1 MWERSFRRVTSRT
14 SGGLRSLGVE
24 HVDVTPEE
32 HWTEWTVDLLA
43 SIRERYAK
51 HGIAV
56 ESMHTPLGSRDAF
69 HNDMS
74 HVFLGPSDARE
85 RELDGLCE
93 IIRMASEAGLRAL
106 LYNITILG
114 HLRTGP
120 RYGRGGAR
128 LPSFKYADLDQST
141 AGVRGRRGGRGHD
154 VGADRL
160 LPGPRRSRGG

>member
-1 MWERSFRRVTSRT
+1 MYVGTQFPARHESDIRRFAQ
-14 SGGLRSLGVE
+14 LGVE

-32 HWTEWTVDLLA
+32 HWTDWTVDLLA

-85 RELDGLCE
+85 RELD
-93 IIRMASEAGLRAL
+93 ALRNHAL
-106 LYNITILG
+106 LGMQVVVERYLG
-114 HLRTGP
+114 LVVL
-120 RYGRGGAR
+120 AEV
-128 LPSFKYADLDQST
+128 
-141 AGVRGRRGGRGHD
+141 VRR
-154 VGADRL
+154 
-160 LPGPRRSRGG
+160 